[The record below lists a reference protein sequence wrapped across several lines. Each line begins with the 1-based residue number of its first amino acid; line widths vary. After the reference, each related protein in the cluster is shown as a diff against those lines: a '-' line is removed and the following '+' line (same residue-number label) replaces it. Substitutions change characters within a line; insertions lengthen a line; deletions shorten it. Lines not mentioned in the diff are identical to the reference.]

1 MAPGGAMAIAVSMGP
16 APAGVDVLTVPGVLG
31 TSGAEASTDL
41 QGLGYVVVV
50 WELAADGRPVGA
62 VFGQCPSA
70 GSQVTPGSMIIL
82 LISSG
87 SAPTTASPTP

>member
-1 MAPGGAMAIAVSMGP
+1 MAPGAAMAIAVSMGP
-16 APAGVDVLTVPGVLG
+16 APAGVEVLTVPGVLG
-31 TSGAEASTDL
+31 TSGAEAAADL
-41 QGLGYVVVV
+41 QGLGYVVVI

-70 GSQVTPGSMIIL
+70 GSQVTPGSTIIL

-87 SAPTTASPTP
+87 SAATTSPAP